1 MMQGKA
7 DTIQQHILDTDQRRS
22 KQGRGGLLPWEEVG
36 IRLQGE
42 DPEKGNKVP
51 RHVGQ
56 GVRQNLSAEY
66 CMK

>member
-7 DTIQQHILDTDQRRS
+7 DTVQQHILDTDQWRS

-42 DPEKGNKVP
+42 DPEEGNKVP

-56 GVRQNLSAEY
+56 GVLPHTPVE
-66 CMK
+66 

>member
-7 DTIQQHILDTDQRRS
+7 DTVQQHILNTDQWRS
-22 KQGRGGLLPWEEVG
+22 KQGRSGLLPWEEVG

-42 DPEKGNKVP
+42 DPEEGNKVP

-56 GVRQNLSAEY
+56 GVLLFLLAAY
-66 CMK
+66 CL